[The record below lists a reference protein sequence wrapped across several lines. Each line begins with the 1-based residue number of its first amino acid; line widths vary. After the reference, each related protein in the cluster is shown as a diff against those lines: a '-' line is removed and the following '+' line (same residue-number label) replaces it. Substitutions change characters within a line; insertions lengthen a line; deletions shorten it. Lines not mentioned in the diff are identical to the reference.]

1 MNLVLASSIPGRLR
15 LRAAALRHEPVLSRA
30 CEVLQAHPGVVSV
43 QANARAGSLL
53 LHYDPALLPW
63 RQAENRLAAVA
74 WAAVAPQDAQT
85 PKASETSE
93 APKAPK
99 APRRTRSA
107 AAARPSPA
115 RASVPAA
122 PAAPAAPASAQER
135 HRAICHQANRWAKRG
150 MLMSLGASLA
160 LAATGAKSGHAVL
173 GGVFVLLLGV
183 HLTVHRRHL
192 LK

>member
-15 LRAAALRHEPVLSRA
+15 LRAAALRHGPALSRA
-30 CEVLQAHPGVVSV
+30 CEALQAHPGVVSV

-63 RQAENRLAAVA
+63 QQAENRLAAVA
-74 WAAVAPQDAQT
+74 WAAVAPDAQT
-85 PKASETSE
+85 PKA
-93 APKAPK
+93 PKALK

-107 AAARPSPA
+107 AAARPLPA

-122 PAAPAAPASAQER
+122 PAASAQER

>member
-15 LRAAALRHEPVLSRA
+15 LRAAALRHGPALSRA

-53 LHYDPALLPW
+53 LHYDPASLPW

-74 WAAVAPQDAQT
+74 WAAVAPQDVQT
-85 PKASETSE
+85 
-93 APKAPK
+93 PKAPK

>member
-15 LRAAALRHEPVLSRA
+15 LRAAALRHAPALSRA
-30 CEVLQAHPGVVSV
+30 CEALQAHPGVVSV

-53 LHYDPALLPW
+53 LHYAPALLPW

-85 PKASETSE
+85 PKASE

-99 APRRTRSA
+99 APKAPHRTRSA
-107 AAARPSPA
+107 AAARPLPA

-122 PAAPAAPASAQER
+122 PAALAQER

>member
-15 LRAAALRHEPVLSRA
+15 LRAAALRHEPALSRA
-30 CEVLQAHPGVVSV
+30 CEALQAHPGVVSV

-85 PKASETSE
+85 PKASE

-107 AAARPSPA
+107 AAAPPLPAPA
-115 RASVPAA
+115 RVPAA
-122 PAAPAAPASAQER
+122 PAASAQDR
-135 HRAICHQANRWAKRG
+135 PPANCPQANRWAKRG

>member
-1 MNLVLASSIPGRLR
+1 MNLILASSIPGRLR
-15 LRAAALRHEPVLSRA
+15 LRAAALRHGPALSRA
-30 CEVLQAHPGVVSV
+30 CEALQAHPGVVSV

-85 PKASETSE
+85 PKASE
-93 APKAPK
+93 APEAPK
-99 APRRTRSA
+99 APRRTRCA
-107 AAARPSPA
+107 AADRPLPA

-122 PAAPAAPASAQER
+122 PAAPAASAQER

>member
-15 LRAAALRHEPVLSRA
+15 LRAAALRHAPALSRA
-30 CEVLQAHPGVVSV
+30 CEALQAHPGVVSV

-85 PKASETSE
+85 PKASEASE

-107 AAARPSPA
+107 AAARPLPA

-122 PAAPAAPASAQER
+122 PAASAQER